1 MVTPHLYYGRTFV
14 ASILNFLI
22 LKSIQKMDGFYN
34 LLLNKPLILENGY
47 IIVSDAPGLGVE
59 LIGHVA
65 RAHPYREHQLHPK
78 MGQ

>member
-1 MVTPHLYYGRTFV
+1 
-14 ASILNFLI
+14 
-22 LKSIQKMDGFYN
+22 MDVFYN

-59 LIGHVA
+59 LNGHVA